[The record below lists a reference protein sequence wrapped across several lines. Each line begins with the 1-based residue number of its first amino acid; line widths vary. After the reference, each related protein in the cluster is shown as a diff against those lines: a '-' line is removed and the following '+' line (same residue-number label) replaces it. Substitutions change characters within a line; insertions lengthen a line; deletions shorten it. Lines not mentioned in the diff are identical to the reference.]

1 MKKLLSLL
9 IMLLLGLGILS
20 PPLIAIAE
28 KPPTKKSISVGS
40 TEDSIVLDQKQ
51 NAKCPNSNWDT

>member
-20 PPLIAIAE
+20 PPLTAIAE